1 MQQHP
6 NQDKTARIPLV
17 VTYHPILPTFKSI
30 TKRHLSTL
38 HTSERLREAFSL
50 PPLIAFR
57 RPKNLRDFL
66 VRATLTAKTHES
78 PGNRPCEAARCK
90 TCPIL
95 MTTDEFTS
103 HKTGQVFKMK
113 FAASCKSSDIVYLI
127 SCRRCG
133 QQYVGETEQQ
143 LHCRINSHRY
153 DIRHRRTEESPVAEH
168 FNGAGH
174 TLADLTVVAID
185 QLHSHDACLRKIR
198 ESRWIRTL
206 GTSYPF
212 GMNLRVDSL

>member
-1 MQQHP
+1 
-6 NQDKTARIPLV
+6 
-17 VTYHPILPTFKSI
+17 
-30 TKRHLSTL
+30 
-38 HTSERLREAFSL
+38 
-50 PPLIAFR
+50 
-57 RPKNLRDFL
+57 
-66 VRATLTAKTHES
+66 
-78 PGNRPCEAARCK
+78 
-90 TCPIL
+90 

-113 FAASCKSSDIVYLI
+113 FAASCKSSNIVYLI

-133 QQYVGETEQQ
+133 HQYVGETGQQ

-153 DIRHRRTEESPVAEH
+153 DIRQRRTEESPVAKH
-168 FNGAGH
+168 FNSAGH

-206 GTSYPF
+206 GTSHPF
-212 GMNLRVDSL
+212 GMNLREDSLSNLHDDHLRTPWNFARKRQRYWLSREGFIMHKYCV

>member
-1 MQQHP
+1 MGSVHGTKFPVNGMQW
-6 NQDKTARIPLV
+6 
-17 VTYHPILPTFKSI
+17 S
-30 TKRHLSTL
+30 
-38 HTSERLREAFSL
+38 
-50 PPLIAFR
+50 
-57 RPKNLRDFL
+57 
-66 VRATLTAKTHES
+66 
-78 PGNRPCEAARCK
+78 
-90 TCPIL
+90 
-95 MTTDEFTS
+95 TDEFTS

-212 GMNLRVDSL
+212 GMNLRVDSLWNLRDDYRRTLWNFAQLTSRLLAIPGNNHYV